1 MKSYS
6 STRSAPALSPIAI
19 ALDTEGPGDHDHRL
33 RQLAELMHKCVA
45 WQATY
50 TVLPPGGSP

>member
-1 MKSYS
+1 MKSHS
-6 STRSAPALSPIAI
+6 STCSAPALSPIAI

-45 WQATY
+45 CQARY
-50 TVLPPGGSP
+50 TVLRPGDSP